1 MKEALFCKNCYMLT
15 QISSDSKNNNN
26 NNKTKKTCNQ
36 NLLQFSF
43 LNKNSFIIKGIYYF
57 YGVAQVLGK
66 LLLIIG
72 LNGCL
77 PIKEN
82 S

>member
-1 MKEALFCKNCYMLT
+1 MKEVLFCKNCYMLT

-43 LNKNSFIIKGIYYF
+43 LNKNSFIITGSYYF
-57 YGVAQVLGK
+57 HGIAHG
-66 LLLIIG
+66 IAIPG
-72 LNGCL
+72 LNGCTVTM
-77 PIKEN
+77 
-82 S
+82 